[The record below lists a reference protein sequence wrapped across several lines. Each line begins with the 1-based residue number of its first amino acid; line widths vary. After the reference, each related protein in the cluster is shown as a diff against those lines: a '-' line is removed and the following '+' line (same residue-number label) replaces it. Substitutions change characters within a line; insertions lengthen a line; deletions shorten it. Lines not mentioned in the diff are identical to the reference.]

1 MGKIKRERQKFHITT
16 NEEKEPAAPKPVT
29 KPKNTAAKKALQQ
42 QFDAVENIFAG
53 INIQLDSINKLED
66 VPPPPP
72 PQPAKAITTA
82 EPEERETD
90 AKLTEIQW
98 NYKATAAEK
107 QLTKKEKLK
116 LKHAKLMEKID
127 VTQQA
132 RLKVQ
137 EQRKQKKLKS
147 AQTVQSPLPSR
158 AEIKSILTPAAMK
171 SSKPAIVE
179 KAETKEAKE
188 TVKNIFAV
196 PKFNDDLP
204 ALNIFKINPIKV
216 GVADGSKAISKG
228 GDKQKSKQ
236 KKNFVQNVNLLK
248 KLMAKKKK

>member
-16 NEEKEPAAPKPVT
+16 TEEKQPAAPKAVS

-42 QFDAVENIFAG
+42 QFDVVDNIFAG

-66 VPPPPP
+66 VPPPPSQEP
-72 PQPAKAITTA
+72 SKTITTD

-98 NYKATAAEK
+98 NYKTTAAEK

-127 VTQQA
+127 VTQQI
-132 RLKVQ
+132 Q
-137 EQRKQKKLKS
+137 EQRKQKKSKS
-147 AQTVQSPLPSR
+147 APIIQSPLPSR

-171 SSKPAIVE
+171 STRPIVE
-179 KAETKEAKE
+179 KTDTKEA
-188 TVKNIFAV
+188 VKNIFAL

-216 GVADGSKAISKG
+216 GVAGGSKAISKG
-228 GDKQKSKQ
+228 NGKQKP
-236 KKNFVQNVNLLK
+236 KKPNFVKNVNLLK